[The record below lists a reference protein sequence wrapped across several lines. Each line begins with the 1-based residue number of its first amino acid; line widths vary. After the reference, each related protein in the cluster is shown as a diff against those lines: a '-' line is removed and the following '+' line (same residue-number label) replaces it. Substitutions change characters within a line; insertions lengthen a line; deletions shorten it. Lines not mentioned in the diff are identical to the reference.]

1 MDNEKIFLDFWRDY
15 KWPEP
20 KAVLYRIYYDADT
33 GRVIEY
39 SHADKPGSYIDVS
52 PEIFSMRDHA
62 VTVVDQKLVPAKRPG
77 PPVLRPSDHGVACH
91 PDDVCIVSD
100 MPGAKLWSISHEQN

>member
-39 SHADKPGSYIDVS
+39 SHADKPGSSID
-52 PEIFSMRDHA
+52 A